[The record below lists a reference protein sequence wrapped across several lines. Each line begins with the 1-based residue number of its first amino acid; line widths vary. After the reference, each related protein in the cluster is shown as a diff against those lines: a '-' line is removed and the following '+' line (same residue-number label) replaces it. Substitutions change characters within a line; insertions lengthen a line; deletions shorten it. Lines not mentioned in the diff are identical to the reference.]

1 MGKGCCVHDG
11 DACAV
16 HGMLECGATV
26 DGRCPFSGNA
36 TEQAVYCSSYAQ
48 DAPDGKTAEAWVD
61 VKRKGELIYSRGGV
75 TNLRESPVEVD
86 ATVRS
91 DMLRGEK
98 GVRVDLG
105 GPYEVTLSKRSW
117 ENRNNVGG
125 YVQGFLCECQW
136 GQYHSGQPGSGWQGR
151 LCFPPHEKV
160 LMGDGSY
167 KDICDVKIGDLVQTI
182 DGAHE
187 VIDTSCRHYSGNMV
201 KLSFSGSCF
210 DVTMTEDHPVVS
222 NSTMEELLKLDG
234 IERFSK
240 RRGRARRSMES
251 IDEWKDTKP
260 ASSIREGDLV
270 LFSSVTDTVDTGSI
284 KLSSMFDDVISVD
297 GYAYQVS
304 KFENDSHGGR
314 WRTLCKTNDEIP
326 FSDDLAYLLGWYTAE
341 GSIEGRNGKFH
352 IVRWSLS
359 KNETDVADRICSILR
374 SFGCDNP
381 TIADYSQHG
390 SIAVKV
396 SSGPLAELFVALCGK
411 NAKEKVLSREIM
423 LAGTDFQRAF
433 IEAYCAGDGTS
444 KGNGSDISTSS
455 ESLARQI
462 SLVIQRVYGVD
473 ATVYCNANKPGPGK
487 RKCAGDRQGVIY
499 HIGFGT
505 DYVQKRY
512 KVDRFHTAHRV
523 TDVSTSQ
530 YDGDVYNLTVDE
542 NHTYVVS
549 GLTVH
554 NCSHAYATALASGSR
569 FRQDFMRD
577 HESSRVSADGR
588 RPYTCAEEFFNDV
601 VEATY
606 CGDEGARRRVAAMGR
621 EAVDDMRR
629 GMRLRRASED
639 ECVATW
645 GGLSRKVATRRISAD
660 EMREL
665 EHEIDGKELRNRGK
679 LKMQAPDA
687 ATDDDFLWM

>member
-36 TEQAVYCSSYAQ
+36 TEQAVYCSSYSQ

-167 KDICDVKIGDLVQTI
+167 RDICDVKIGDSVQTI

-187 VIDTSCRHYSGNMV
+187 VTDTMSREYDGDIV
-201 KLSFSGSCF
+201 VLSFSGSG
-210 DVTMTEDHPVVS
+210 DSVAMTAGHPVVS
-222 NSTMEELLKLDG
+222 NPHVDYGEARECGIGSFGPSDMSVSRWDG
-234 IERFSK
+234 TVP
-240 RRGRARRSMES
+240 AES
-251 IDEWKDTKP
+251 LHI
-260 ASSIREGDLV
+260 GDPV
-270 LFSSVTDTVDTGSI
+270 LFTE
-284 KLSSMFDDVISVD
+284 
-297 GYAYQVS
+297 A
-304 KFENDSHGGR
+304 HGVASG
-314 WRTLCKTNDEIP
+314 DE
-326 FSDDLAYLLGWYTAE
+326 E
-341 GSIEGRNGKFH
+341 G
-352 IVRWSLS
+352 VR
-359 KNETDVADRICSILR
+359 R
-374 SFGCDNP
+374 
-381 TIADYSQHG
+381 
-390 SIAVKV
+390 
-396 SSGPLAELFVALCGK
+396 
-411 NAKEKVLSREIM
+411 
-423 LAGTDFQRAF
+423 
-433 IEAYCAGDGTS
+433 
-444 KGNGSDISTSS
+444 
-455 ESLARQI
+455 
-462 SLVIQRVYGVD
+462 VD
-473 ATVYCNANKPGPGK
+473 ASHTVRSVVGK
-487 RKCAGDRQGVIY
+487 AVRRHVG
-499 HIGFGT
+499 
-505 DYVQKRY
+505 
-512 KVDRFHTAHRV
+512 RV
-523 TDVSTSQ
+523 F
-530 YDGDVYNLTVDE
+530 NLTVSG

-577 HESSRVSADGR
+577 HESSRVSADGQ
-588 RPYTCAEEFFNDV
+588 RPYTCAEEFFSDV